1 MWVVCY
7 DLNLKQTWQVKWLS
21 CYVCRWGGAEGHRCT
36 KTIFAYTGQL
46 PPDLLP
52 CDAPVLAPEPAG
64 RKPAKKPASAAPRKR
79 PAAAS
84 VDSESALPAAD
95 SESALPAADSAQDR
109 KLSSAGRVRKPRA
122 KSLSCPEAKRVY
134 SKTYHRVRAKHKLET
149 SLSPDEI
156 ISEARLEGKKAVKAW
171 LESE

>member
-95 SESALPAADSAQDR
+95 SAEDR